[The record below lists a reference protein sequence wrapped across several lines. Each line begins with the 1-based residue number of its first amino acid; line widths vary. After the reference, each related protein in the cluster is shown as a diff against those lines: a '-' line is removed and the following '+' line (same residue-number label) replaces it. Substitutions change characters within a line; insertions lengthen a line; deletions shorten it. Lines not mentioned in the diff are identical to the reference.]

1 VRSNPLTT
9 RLGDERKEAKT
20 MSQDFGQLDDDK
32 VEELRAKMR
41 EVVSGVKDPS
51 GSLLDVILLGHSS
64 HSSNHSNVK

>member
-1 VRSNPLTT
+1 
-9 RLGDERKEAKT
+9 